1 MLTKRIGTGIMNNAL
16 KADLFPTGTAQA
28 VASMSTLNRVAA
40 EVAHHFTIHACTDV
54 TGFSLM
60 GHSVEMASA
69 SNVTIHIKAYD
80 ILLFDDVI
88 DAARMGLVPAASYG
102 NRKAIT
108 DVQVDKILDSVWTD
122 ILFDPQTSGGLLFS
136 VPAAEGPDL
145 VKALHDVG
153 VEGAT
158 IVGAVE
164 SFSGL
169 AVRVTK

>member
-1 MLTKRIGTGIMNNAL
+1 
-16 KADLFPTGTAQA
+16 
-28 VASMSTLNRVAA
+28 
-40 EVAHHFTIHACTDV
+40 
-54 TGFSLM
+54 
-60 GHSVEMASA
+60 MASA
-69 SNVTIHIKAYD
+69 SNVTIHIKIYD
-80 ILLFDDVI
+80 IPLFDDVI

-102 NRKAIT
+102 NHKAIT

-136 VPAAEGPDL
+136 VPATEGPDF

>member
-1 MLTKRIGTGIMNNAL
+1 
-16 KADLFPTGTAQA
+16 
-28 VASMSTLNRVAA
+28 
-40 EVAHHFTIHACTDV
+40 
-54 TGFSLM
+54 
-60 GHSVEMASA
+60 
-69 SNVTIHIKAYD
+69 
-80 ILLFDDVI
+80 
-88 DAARMGLVPAASYG
+88 
-102 NRKAIT
+102 
-108 DVQVDKILDSVWTD
+108 VWTD